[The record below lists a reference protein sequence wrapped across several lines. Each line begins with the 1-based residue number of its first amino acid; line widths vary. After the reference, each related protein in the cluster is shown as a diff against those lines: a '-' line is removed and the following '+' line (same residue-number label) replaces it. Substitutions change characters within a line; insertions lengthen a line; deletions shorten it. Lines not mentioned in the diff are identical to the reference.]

1 MRERPGEA
9 AATIAVLRPGDLP
22 AVAALHACCF
32 DEPWRP
38 ELIGRIAQAPG
49 GFGLLWRGE
58 GEPLGFVLG
67 RSNGARGEVLSLGV
81 APAARQRGVAR
92 ALMNAAI
99 ESVSRRGLR
108 TLYLEVAEDN
118 DAALQPLPGPG
129 VRPGRPPARLL
140 HQAGSRGRG
149 CAHAAPGNCARYGR
163 RGVIPQAGRGAQN
176 RFLIGGVSLPLIA
189 RETPSAMAV

>member
-22 AVAALHACCF
+22 AVAALHARCF

-49 GFGLLWRGE
+49 GFGLLWQSE
-58 GEPLGFVLG
+58 GKPLGFVLG

-99 ESVSRRGLR
+99 EGVSRRGLR

-118 DAALQPLPGPG
+118 DAALRLYRDLGFAPVGR
-129 VRPGRPPARLL
+129 RPGYYTRPEAEAVDALTLRRAIVPATV
-140 HQAGSRGRG
+140 G
-149 CAHAAPGNCARYGR
+149 
-163 RGVIPQAGRGAQN
+163 GA
-176 RFLIGGVSLPLIA
+176 
-189 RETPSAMAV
+189 

>member
-9 AATIAVLRPGDLP
+9 AATIAALRPGDLP

-58 GEPLGFVLG
+58 GGPLGFVLG
-67 RSNGARGEVLSLGV
+67 RSNGARAEVLSLGV

-92 ALMNAAI
+92 ALMTAAI

-118 DAALQPLPGPG
+118 
-129 VRPGRPPARLL
+129 
-140 HQAGSRGRG
+140 
-149 CAHAAPGNCARYGR
+149 
-163 RGVIPQAGRGAQN
+163 
-176 RFLIGGVSLPLIA
+176 
-189 RETPSAMAV
+189 

>member
-9 AATIAVLRPGDLP
+9 AATIATLRPGDLP

-92 ALMNAAI
+92 ALMKAAI
-99 ESVSRRGLR
+99 ESVSQRGLN
-108 TLYLEVAEDN
+108 TLHLEVAEDN
-118 DAALQPLPGPG
+118 DAALCLYRTLGFAQVGR
-129 VRPGRPPARLL
+129 RPGYYTRPEAEAVDALTLRRAIVPATV
-140 HQAGSRGRG
+140 G
-149 CAHAAPGNCARYGR
+149 
-163 RGVIPQAGRGAQN
+163 GA
-176 RFLIGGVSLPLIA
+176 
-189 RETPSAMAV
+189 

>member
-9 AATIAVLRPGDLP
+9 AATIAALRPGDLP

-49 GFGLLWRGE
+49 GFGLLWRGQD
-58 GEPLGFVLG
+58 GPLGFVLG
-67 RSNGARGEVLSLGV
+67 RSNGARAEVLSLGV

-92 ALMNAAI
+92 ALMTAAI
-99 ESVSRRGLR
+99 ESVGRRGLR

-118 DAALQPLPGPG
+118 EAALYLYRALGFAQVGR
-129 VRPGRPPARLL
+129 RPGYYARPEARAVDALTL
-140 HQAGSRGRG
+140 
-149 CAHAAPGNCARYGR
+149 R
-163 RGVIPQAGRGAQN
+163 RAI
-176 RFLIGGVSLPLIA
+176 LPVEA
-189 RETPSAMAV
+189 S